1 MRTIR
6 VCVSACLFFFLLRP
20 PGGFAP
26 MGVPPMGMN
35 LGVPMGA
42 RWGGPTVPDVL
53 CDSCASVVALLYRFD
68 LAKGLWLQWPQ

>member
-1 MRTIR
+1 MRTMR
-6 VCVSACLFFFLLRP
+6 VSVCQCLFVFFLLRP

-42 RWGGPTVPDVL
+42 RWGGPTVPRVM
-53 CDSCASVVALLYRFD
+53 
-68 LAKGLWLQWPQ
+68 